1 MKCPNCKT
9 ENPPEER
16 FCWRC
21 HVPLEE
27 EFRPQWGRFSALV
40 RPNRRPLIVLFLV
53 AAACGIFLGTYTL
66 LRRGSPAGVAEAFL
80 RARERGDLQGMY
92 ALISSPAKQSVG
104 RAELA
109 GLFAS
114 PSYGKVRFSVL
125 GAGVKG
131 KEAIV
136 RVGVAVEM
144 AESPAHPGALFP
156 GRPFNLP
163 MVREEKGWRV
173 DIMKLMKPRAPAP
186 KK

>member
-9 ENPPEER
+9 ENPPDER

-40 RPNRRPLIVLFLV
+40 RPNMRPLIALLV
-53 AAACGIFLGTYTL
+53 VAVACGIFFGVYTL
-66 LRRGSPAGVAEAFL
+66 LRRGSPATVAEAFL

-92 ALISSPAKQSVG
+92 ALISSPAKRVVG
-104 RAELA
+104 RADLA

-114 PSYGKVRFSVL
+114 PTYGTLRFSVL
-125 GAGVKG
+125 ETKVRG
-131 KEAIV
+131 KEAMV
-136 RVGVAVEM
+136 RVTPSIDM
-144 AESPAHPGALFP
+144 PESPTHPGALIP
-156 GRPFNLP
+156 AQPFDLP
-163 MVREEKGWRV
+163 MVREETGWRV
-173 DIMKLMKPRAPAP
+173 DLMKMVKPRALAP